1 MRMRVGLAA
10 GVVVVFC
17 WVASAAGAVTPGW
30 ECVPTAV
37 GGTVVSG
44 GTGAS
49 PSCAAGT
56 TVVLAPTFVSSG
68 VGGKPTVEF
77 STVNVQVVSGSGS
90 TGGTVNGMGNLVI
103 GYAENPKGY
112 VRTGS
117 NDLIVGTGNGWT
129 GFGEIVGGANNRASG
144 AYATTFGLSNIASG
158 MESAILGG
166 HKNSAA
172 TNCRTVPT
180 APNDSC

>member
-1 MRMRVGLAA
+1 M
-10 GVVVVFC
+10 
-17 WVASAAGAVTPGW
+17 
-30 ECVPTAV
+30 
-37 GGTVVSG
+37 
-44 GTGAS
+44 
-49 PSCAAGT
+49 
-56 TVVLAPTFVSSG
+56 
-68 VGGKPTVEF
+68 
-77 STVNVQVVSGSGS
+77 SGSGS

-129 GFGEIVGGANNRASG
+129 GFGEIAGGANNRASG
-144 AYATTFGLSNIASG
+144 PYATTFGLSNIASG

-172 TNCRTVPT
+172 TNCRTVPRHRTT
-180 APNDSC
+180 AAKDIRHTGRCPQALSGQGPPGRVANRFASPRTLPPRFRFQAPGESR